1 MEENILSKRKELQL
15 GVNMHVYVLT
25 WKTLEKIPTRE
36 HVGLKETLHWA
47 TFRGITES
55 NLKEN

>member
-1 MEENILSKRKELQL
+1 MKENILSKRKELQL
-15 GVNMHVYVLT
+15 GVNVHVILLT
-25 WKTLEKIPTRE
+25 WKTLEKIPPRE
-36 HVGLKETLHWA
+36 HVGLIETLHCA